1 MHVRIHRLVGLGVAF
16 GSAGLAVALEGSAVL
31 AFLCAYPGA
40 TAPDWLEIPYGER
53 GATRRSVIPHRTLTH
68 FVPLWVVLLGV
79 SVWGLT
85 QAPPAL
91 INLLASAALG
101 FACGALSHLFLDLL
115 TPLGVPLFS
124 LRQRYRLK
132 RFTLRKSKPI
142 R

>member
-16 GSAGLAVALEGSAVL
+16 GSAGFAVALEGSAVL

-68 FVPLWVVLLGV
+68 FVPLWMGLLGI
-79 SVWGLT
+79 SIWGLLQT
-85 QAPPAL
+85 PAVM
-91 INLLASAALG
+91 INLLASASLG
-101 FACGALSHLFLDLL
+101 FACGALSHLALDLL

-124 LRQRYRLK
+124 LRQRYQLK